1 MVHSTAP
8 AGFLIVLAGLLNG
21 CAAGS
26 GTTPVLI
33 QTGTP
38 APLASQQRQLSA
50 SCDGVA
56 YRIRYGDGGDAM
68 VIIDA
73 DGRRSTLGPGH
84 PLVQDLAASPV
95 LFRETARCADDG
107 SGLNVRF
114 EVVRLEGSELTAWL
128 AHAFIE
134 RDGSPVSDTGLQRI
148 GRHDQARL
156 LGR

>member
-1 MVHSTAP
+1 MANVAP
-8 AGFLIVLAGLLNG
+8 AGVLIVLAGLLDD

-38 APLASQQRQLSA
+38 APLASQQRRLSA
-50 SCDGVA
+50 TCDGVEYEISYA
-56 YRIRYGDGGDAM
+56 DGGDAM

-73 DGRRSTLGPGH
+73 DGRRSTLDPGH
-84 PLVQDLAASPV
+84 PLVRDLTVTPV
-95 LFRETARCADDG
+95 LFRETARCAADG
-107 SGLNVRF
+107 SGLNVRI

-134 RDGSPVSDTGLQRI
+134 RDGSPVSYTGLQRI

-156 LGR
+156 FGR